1 MTAPSAWNRA
11 KGLIKRRLVPT
22 TDPRLLKA
30 LRDANTHAEKQNAL
44 LFDIRW
50 ELKEQR
56 KYLEGFRAHSSTA
69 MFAEIR
75 EFTEAQQLGFE
86 DTMRR
91 VAGDRMSLARF
102 GDGELKIMLRPQYNL
117 RFQPWSAEL
126 AGDLRA
132 VLSMDGYDSSRLLVG
147 FPYTFR
153 DAHWTSVW
161 QDIWPEVKP
170 LLDPR
175 VQYGTAHVSRPI
187 YFTHLGRRG
196 TQLWR
201 DVWEDQR
208 VVIVTG
214 EGSRF
219 HLEPEL
225 FGNARSIDFEYSTPR
240 DAYTDLPRLM
250 EKLEQHDP
258 DRLYLLALGPCGTLL
273 AASLS
278 QRGRWA
284 VDMGHISESWANVF
298 AGGAWPEKLDVVRK

>member
-1 MTAPSAWNRA
+1 MTNAWRRT
-11 KGLIKRRLVPT
+11 KGLIKRRLEPPKP
-22 TDPRLLKA
+22 DPRVLKA
-30 LRDANTHAEKQNAL
+30 VQETNSL
-44 LFDIRW
+44 LYDIRW

-56 KYLEGFRAHSSTA
+56 KYLEGFRAFASTA

-86 DTMRR
+86 ETMRR
-91 VAGDRMSLARF
+91 VAHDRLSLARF

-117 RFQPWSAEL
+117 RFQPWSAGL

-132 VLSMDGYDSSRLLVG
+132 VLGMDGYDPERLLVG

-161 QDIWPEVKP
+161 LDIWPEVKP
-170 LLDPR
+170 LLNPH

-187 YFTHLGRRG
+187 YFSHLGNRG
-196 TQLWR
+196 AQLWR
-201 DVWEDQR
+201 DVWDGQQ

-219 HLEPEL
+219 HLEPQL
-225 FGNARSIDFEYSTPR
+225 FGNAKSIDFVYSAAR
-240 DAYTDLPRLM
+240 DAYADLPRLM
-250 EKLEQHDP
+250 AELDQHDP
-258 DRLYLLALGPCGTLL
+258 DRLYLLALGPCGTLV
-273 AASLS
+273 AAWLS

-298 AGGAWPEKLDVVRK
+298 AGGAWPEALEVVRK